1 MTAASNGRS
10 SARTLSASSLE
21 AHTWLGLAISAAM
34 YLICLSGALAV
45 FNQEF
50 ERWEQPAVA
59 EESAIDAKMAGIA
72 LGAFVDRYGVDT
84 EHFHVVFPTS
94 GIPRL
99 VVEDDHRA
107 HFVNADGSLGS
118 EESSPWSKMLIELHY
133 YLHLPH
139 TLGIILVSACGAML
153 LALIL
158 SGVFAHSRIIKDAF
172 RFRLG
177 GTGAQQRIDLH
188 NRLSVWALPF
198 HLMISFTGAYYGLVG
213 VLLLVTAQAFYDGDT
228 AAVAESVFT
237 PEPENLGLM
246 DGEVPDIARA
256 IDYVLEEDPS
266 GKPVFL
272 TIHEPGTANEFIEI
286 YVQQE
291 GRLIYAENYRFDG
304 AGDFVGTSGYSDG
317 EVGKQVV
324 YSFYRIHFGDFAGL
338 ATKWLY
344 FVLGIM
350 LTVIAA
356 TGVDI
361 WLAKRK
367 TITKLNALWPAFV
380 WGAPVALATTAGA
393 MVLIDH
399 SGAVF
404 FWGVLMVILIVAVR
418 WPVETIG
425 HRLRLVLAAVL
436 SALLALH
443 VAVNGVSAFSDA
455 AWPVN
460 ASLLLTIGCLGFW
473 CRPRNRDTDLIALTE

>member
-10 SARTLSASSLE
+10 PARTLSASSLE

-50 ERWEQPAVA
+50 ERWEQPAIA
-59 EESAIDAKMAGIA
+59 EESAIDAQKAGGA
-72 LGAFVDRYGVDT
+72 LRAFVDRYGVDT

-107 HFVNADGSLGS
+107 HFVNQDGSLGS

-172 RFRLG
+172 RLRLG

-188 NRLSVWALPF
+188 NRLSVWGLPF

-213 VLLLVTAQAFYDGDT
+213 VLLVVTAQAFYDGDT
-228 AAVAESVFT
+228 VAVAETVFT
-237 PEPENLGLM
+237 PEPKNLGLM
-246 DGEVPDIARA
+246 NGEVPDIERA
-256 IDYVLEEDPS
+256 IEYVVKEDS
-266 GKPVFL
+266 TGKPVFL
-272 TIHEPGTANEFIEI
+272 TIHEPGTPSEFIEI
-286 YVQQE
+286 YVQQQ

-304 AGDFVGTSGYSDG
+304 AGKFIGTSGYSDG
-317 EVGKQVV
+317 EMGKQIV
-324 YSFYRIHFGDFAGL
+324 YSLYRIHFGDFAGL

-344 FVLGIM
+344 FALGMM

-356 TGVDI
+356 TGVDV

-367 TITKLNALWPAFV
+367 RVTALNTLWPAFV
-380 WGAPVALATTAGA
+380 WGAPIALTVSAASTI
-393 MVLIDH
+393 LLDS
-399 SGAVF
+399 SGAAS
-404 FWGVLMVILIVAVR
+404 FWGSLVVVLVVAGR
-418 WPVETIG
+418 WPAETVA
-425 HRLRLVLAAVL
+425 HRLRIALAVAL
-436 SALLALH
+436 LALLALH
-443 VAVNGVSAFSDA
+443 TVSNGTHTLSAA

-460 ASLLLTIGCLGFW
+460 ASLLLTLGALAFW
-473 CRPRNRDTDLIALTE
+473 CRPRRRNADLIAATE